1 MQLIPLL
8 SVGFCV
14 SNVVIFDLPP
24 INNGGAGAG
33 GVGCYL
39 GATLAYSGLFKS
51 YFVSYASGSASPPAQ
66 EGGGGIGP
74 AERGPKEWSNFSS
87 LLPVTHPNGPVRSA
101 ERGRESEPAAQ
112 RESEC
117 PSSGVLSKVPI
128 FLAETKQ
135 FTSVHQGRQG

>member
-1 MQLIPLL
+1 MF
-8 SVGFCV
+8 VA
-14 SNVVIFDLPP
+14 P
-24 INNGGAGAG
+24 INNSGAGAG
-33 GVGCYL
+33 GVGGYL
-39 GATLAYSGLFKS
+39 GATLADFGLFKS
-51 YFVSYASGSASPPAQ
+51 YFLPYASSSASPPAQ
-66 EGGGGIGP
+66 EGSGGIGP

-101 ERGRESEPAAQ
+101 ERGRESEEPAAQ
-112 RESEC
+112 MESEC